1 MQTVEEVFEQ
11 SLKTEVLITKCS
23 SLQLRE
29 TVNNFCQK
37 ELAPYA
43 DQIDKENNFPQ
54 LRVSVHNITINS
66 LFSEPVLHLGSKN

>member
-1 MQTVEEVFEQ
+1 M
-11 SLKTEVLITKCS
+11 SIPEVLIEKCF

-54 LRVSVHNITINS
+54 LRVSVHINVTINS
-66 LFSEPVLHLGSKN
+66 PFSDPILHLVSKN

>member
-1 MQTVEEVFEQ
+1 MQTWEGILVRT
-11 SLKTEVLITKCS
+11 SLKSKVLITKCF

-54 LRVSVHNITINS
+54 LRVSVHNTVKP
-66 LFSEPVLHLGSKN
+66 PVSDHAKCQA